1 MDININRAEEVLR
14 LLSSND
20 VVARRHASQMLKE
33 MQQTVKARQ
42 KRIRLYISTVQA
54 LEHQYAQWQVAARQ
68 QLAQLDIDIADLN
81 HQIVRIKQQRSN
93 KEQELAG
100 IEQHLQ
106 SVRDYAQQRHDKKTK
121 RERQYNQYYNIPI
134 INKQYQKKYVRA
146 HDKNARAEQE
156 LVQIR
161 EAMDECQEAARQS
174 ASLAVRKQ
182 QEYDAKIEQRDA
194 VQQQIAEADKCL
206 AYLRQ
211 GQQFWTHFDQY
222 QADLLTEA
230 SNRLIEI
237 SKSTN
242 GSNDLFSKRRRS
254 STQLQPQDQQQRD
267 WTVTFRSV
275 CYEYGEKEKYG
286 SEKWDQVEVEFE
298 CARCR
303 QSLVGWPTP
312 DKVRQLDLL
321 CVPCYQET
329 RTSMIMEK
337 KMNALSGKFGIE
349 RPVSLDSSRRT
360 SSSSSSNLLVLSA
373 ADRFSSSSSS
383 TSPSSKRPSL
393 SSSSSF
399 VNDAKKLFRGIRFS
413 SASSFPKSSAQQQ
426 QAEQLSHRPLPPA
439 PPFVH

>member
-20 VVARRHASQMLKE
+20 VVARRQASQMLKDI
-33 MQQTVKARQ
+33 QHVVKTRQ
-42 KRIRLYISTVQA
+42 KRIRLYTSTVQA
-54 LEHQYAQWQVAARQ
+54 LEHQYARWQVAARQ
-68 QLAQLDIDIADLN
+68 QLAQLDIDVADLN

-100 IEQHLQ
+100 FEQHLQ
-106 SVRDYAQQRHDKKTK
+106 SIRDYAQQRHEKKAK

-146 HDKNARAEQE
+146 HDKNAKAEQE

-174 ASLAVRKQ
+174 ANLVVRKQ
-182 QEYDAKIEQRDA
+182 QEYDAKIEQREA

-211 GQQFWTHFDQY
+211 GQQFWMHFDQN
-222 QADLLTEA
+222 QAELVIEA
-230 SNRLIEI
+230 SNRLIDMA
-237 SKSTN
+237 KSNN
-242 GSNDLFSKRRRS
+242 GNSSSNDLFNKRRRS
-254 STQLQPQDQQQRD
+254 STQLQQQDQRRD

-286 SEKWDQVEVEFE
+286 SEKWDHVEVEFE

-321 CVPCYQET
+321 CAPCYQDT

-337 KMNALSGKFGIE
+337 KINALGGKLGIE
-349 RPVSLDSSRRT
+349 RPASLESSRRT
-360 SSSSSSNLLVLSA
+360 SSSSNTLVPS
-373 ADRFSSSSSS
+373 DS
-383 TSPSSKRPSL
+383 SSKRPSI

-399 VNDAKKLFRGIRFS
+399 VDDAKKLFRGIRFS
-413 SASSFPKSSAQQQ
+413 SSSKSSSQQQ
-426 QAEQLSHRPLPPA
+426 DDLSHRPSPPA